1 MCSYELILF
10 KNKLGEN
17 TFVFRKKKIDS
28 YKFLHKWKLKINQHF
43 KLKKKKKEDV
53 EANFGHK
60 SSGMHLGL
68 NNFGV
73 VIYHDEPSTILNFLC

>member
-1 MCSYELILF
+1 MPLAFI
-10 KNKLGEN
+10 
-17 TFVFRKKKIDS
+17 
-28 YKFLHKWKLKINQHF
+28 LKIKN
-43 KLKKKKKEDV
+43 KKKKKEDV